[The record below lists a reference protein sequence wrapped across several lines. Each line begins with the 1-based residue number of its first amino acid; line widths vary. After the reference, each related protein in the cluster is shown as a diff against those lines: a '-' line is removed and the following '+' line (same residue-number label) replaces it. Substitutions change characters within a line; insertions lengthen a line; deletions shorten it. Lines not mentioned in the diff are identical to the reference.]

1 MNVYMDYDMDRG
13 IAVKVLNYG
22 SLNLDYVYHVDHFV
36 QPGETLSA
44 RSQTVTPGGKGLNQS
59 IALAKAGAEVYH
71 AGCFGIGGDNL
82 VDLLN
87 NSGVDTT
94 FLQSTDEIQGNTVI
108 QVVPSGENNILL
120 FGGSNQCVTP
130 QQINHTFSVFS
141 EGDYLV
147 LQNEINNLPLIVDK
161 AYEQGMRI
169 VLNPSPYNECLD
181 AVDFSKIS
189 WLLMNEVE
197 TFQIS
202 KCSQPE
208 EAWNMLHETYPK
220 LSVLITMGSKGSV
233 AYRVLDSKVETARQ
247 EVFPVRAVDTTA
259 AGDTYTGFFIGGL
272 LQGRPLQECMKRASM
287 AAALGVTRPGAA
299 ASIPTQAEV
308 EGALWQK

>member
-1 MNVYMDYDMDRG
+1 M
-13 IAVKVLNYG
+13 KVLNYG

-44 RSQTVTPGGKGLNQS
+44 TSQTVNPGGKGLNQS

-71 AGCFGIGGDNL
+71 AGCFGIGGDDL
-82 VDLLN
+82 VGLLN

-94 FLQSTDEIQGNTVI
+94 FLQSIDEIQGNTVI

-130 QQINHTFSVFS
+130 QQINHTFSAFS

-169 VLNPSPYNECLD
+169 VLNPSPYNERLD

-233 AYRVLDSKVETARQ
+233 AYRVLDSKVETACQ

-308 EGALWQK
+308 EDALRQK

>member
-1 MNVYMDYDMDRG
+1 M
-13 IAVKVLNYG
+13 KVLNYG
-22 SLNLDYVYHVDHFV
+22 ALNLDYVYQVDHFV

-44 RSQTVTPGGKGLNQS
+44 RSQTVSPGGKGLNQS
-59 IALAKAGAEVYH
+59 IALAKAGVEVYH

-87 NSGVDTT
+87 KSGVDTT
-94 FLQSTDEIQGNTVI
+94 FLQATDEIQGNTAI
-108 QVVPSGENNILL
+108 QVVPSGENNIIL

-130 QQINHTFSVFS
+130 QQINQTFQAFA

-147 LQNEINNLPLIVDK
+147 LQNEINNLPMIVDK
-161 AYEQGMRI
+161 AYEQGMKI
-169 VLNPSPYNECLD
+169 ILNPSPFDERLD

-202 KCSQPE
+202 KCSEPE

-220 LSVLITMGSKGSV
+220 LSVLITMGSEGSI
-233 AYRVLDSKVETARQ
+233 AYRVMDSKVETARQ
-247 EVFPVRAVDTTA
+247 EIFPVQAVDTTA
-259 AGDTYTGFFIGGL
+259 AGDTYTGFFIGAL

-299 ASIPTQAEV
+299 DSIPTQAEV
-308 EGALWQK
+308 EEALRQK